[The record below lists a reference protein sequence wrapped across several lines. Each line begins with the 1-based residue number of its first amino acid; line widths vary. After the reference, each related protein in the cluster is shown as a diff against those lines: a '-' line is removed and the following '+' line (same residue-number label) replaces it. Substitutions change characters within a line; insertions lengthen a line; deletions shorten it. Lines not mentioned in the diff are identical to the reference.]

1 MGTVT
6 AADPHPSFLADKDAK
21 VFVAGHRGLV
31 GSAIVRRLLSL
42 GFTSVVV
49 RTHAELDLTRQ
60 ADVEA
65 FFAAERPRYVVL
77 AAAKVGGIHANSTYP
92 ADFIA
97 ANLQIQTNVVD
108 AALRC
113 GSVRK
118 LLFLGSSC
126 IYPKFAPQPITE
138 GALLSGPLEPTNEW
152 YAVAKIAGIKMCQ
165 AYRIQ
170 HGLDAVSAMPTNL
183 YGPHDNFHP
192 ENSHVLPALIRRFHE
207 AKATNAPEVVVWGSG
222 SPLREFLHVDD
233 LADGVIFLMDQYSGL
248 EHVNVGSGSEVT
260 IKELAELVKEVV
272 GFRGTWC
279 GTPPS
284 RTAHPGSS
292 WIAPRYRDGVEAQ
305 DRPQGRP
312 RRNLQMLPRGY
323 KTCPL
328 LSCRGFLCKRAHL
341 GMGNVVSG
349 VQLRRRLLPAVEE
362 RLTRP
367 RRLVRELP
375 DLDAGRLCRLIR
387 SGDLAPCF
395 DPAEDAGGGLT
406 EECPICFFF
415 YPSLNTSKCCGKGI
429 CTGRTE
435 RQ

>member
-6 AADPHPSFLADKDAK
+6 AADPHTSFLADKDAK

-31 GSAIVRRLLSL
+31 GSAVVRRLLSL

-77 AAAKVGGIHANSTYP
+77 AAAKVGGIHANSTFP

-108 AALRC
+108 AALRS

-207 AKATNAPEVVVWGSG
+207 AKACDAPEVVVWGSG

-233 LADGVIFLMDQYSGL
+233 LADAVIFLMDQYSGL
-248 EHVNVGSGSEVT
+248 EHVNVGSGSEVA

-272 GFRGTWC
+272 GFQGKLVWDSSKPD
-279 GTPPS
+279 GTP
-284 RTAHPGSS
+284 RKLMDSS
-292 WIAPRYRDGVEAQ
+292 KIQ
-305 DRPQGRP
+305 
-312 RRNLQMLPRGY
+312 
-323 KTCPL
+323 
-328 LSCRGFLCKRAHL
+328 
-341 GMGNVVSG
+341 GMGWKPKIALKEG
-349 VQLRRRLLPAVEE
+349 LVE
-362 RLTRP
+362 TYKCTP
-367 RRLVRELP
+367 VA
-375 DLDAGRLCRLIR
+375 DADNIIN
-387 SGDLAPCF
+387 AQP
-395 DPAEDAGGGLT
+395 DPALSSRETDSVPAKCECGRENSPTGARAGFFPPETASGSGGGIRTLASLGPAPGTGGAVQWRRGAGDCPHQEKEPVAVAAAAGGA
-406 EECPICFFF
+406 
-415 YPSLNTSKCCGKGI
+415 
-429 CTGRTE
+429 R
-435 RQ
+435 RQGEAGARR